1 MLSEDISEGA
11 RELFLTHNPGAQTFV
26 TTVIKVRFFLEN
38 YSFNCLGQYI
48 LAFIKKSK

>member
-26 TTVIKVRFFLEN
+26 TTVIKVSFF
-38 YSFNCLGQYI
+38 
-48 LAFIKKSK
+48 KKITHLIVSVNTFWLL